1 MKLNV
6 VLVDDESLAR
16 AELRRLLKPFEHINI
31 IAEAENAKQAKQI
44 FVNENVDVA
53 FLDIEMPG
61 QNGLE
66 LAEELAAMDSNT
78 TQVVFCTAYDEFAVD
93 AFALNACDYLMKPI
107 NPDRLQQCLA
117 KFDQVRPEATTLDD
131 DFKLMVKFH
140 DKMKIIKLSQIYRF
154 ESIGNH
160 AALHTKDGKA
170 YIQSSLNKIERK
182 LSSQHYFRASRSDI
196 LRFDAIETLEQN
208 IGASLIANL
217 SDGQQV
223 EISRRQSSRLKDM
236 FGFGGF

>member
-6 VLVDDESLAR
+6 VLVDDERLAR
-16 AELRRLLKPFEHINI
+16 AELRRLLKPFDHINI

-44 FVNENVDVA
+44 FINENIDVA

-66 LAEELAAMDSNT
+66 LAEELAAMENNT

-93 AFALNACDYLMKPI
+93 AFALNATDYLMKPI
-107 NPDRLQQCLA
+107 NPERLQQCLA
-117 KFDQVRPEATTLDD
+117 KFDRVQPEAVPLDD

-154 ESIGNH
+154 ESVGNH
-160 AALHTKDGKA
+160 AALYTSAGKA
-170 YIQSSLNKIERK
+170 YIQSSLNKIEQR
-182 LSSQHYFRASRSDI
+182 LNSEDYFRISRSDI

-208 IGASLIANL
+208 VNSSLLANL
-217 SDGQQV
+217 YDGQQV
-223 EISRRQSSRLKDM
+223 EISRRQSSKLKEM
-236 FGFGGF
+236 FGFVGF

>member
-6 VLVDDESLAR
+6 VLVDDERLAR
-16 AELRRLLKPFEHINI
+16 AELRRLLKPFDHINI

-44 FVNENVDVA
+44 FINENIDVA

-66 LAEELAAMDSNT
+66 LAEELAAMENNT

-93 AFALNACDYLMKPI
+93 AFALNATDYLMKPI
-107 NPDRLQQCLA
+107 NPERLQQCLA
-117 KFDQVRPEATTLDD
+117 KFDQVQPEAVPLDD

-154 ESIGNH
+154 GSVGNH
-160 AALHTKDGKA
+160 AALYTSEGKA
-170 YIQSSLNKIERK
+170 YIQSSLNKIEQR
-182 LSSQHYFRASRSDI
+182 LNSENYFRISRSDI

-208 IGASLIANL
+208 VNSGLLANL
-217 SDGQQV
+217 YDGQQV
-223 EISRRQSSRLKDM
+223 EISRRQSSKLKEM
-236 FGFGGF
+236 FGFVGF

>member
-6 VLVDDESLAR
+6 VLVDDERLAR
-16 AELRRLLKPFEHINI
+16 AELRRLLKPFDHINI

-44 FVNENVDVA
+44 LLNEKVDVA

-66 LAEELAAMDSNT
+66 LAEELAAINTNT

-93 AFALNACDYLMKPI
+93 AFALNATDYLMKPI
-107 NPDRLQQCLA
+107 NPQRLQQCLA
-117 KFDQVRPEATTLDD
+117 KFDSVQPEIATLDD

-154 ESIGNH
+154 ESVGNH
-160 AALHTKDGKA
+160 AALYTSEGKA
-170 YIQSSLNKIERK
+170 YIQSSLNKIEQR
-182 LSSQHYFRASRSDI
+182 LNREDYFRISRSDI

-208 IGASLIANL
+208 VNSSLLANL

-223 EISRRQSSRLKDM
+223 EISRRQSSKLKEM
-236 FGFGGF
+236 FGFVGF